1 MRTARL
7 SDMKRGWFIGD
18 FTPSLYKTD
27 ACEVAVKK
35 YIAGEHEAKHY
46 HLAAEEYTVIISGEV
61 KMFGNVYKAGDIII
75 CERGDATDFTA
86 ITDTVN
92 VVVKIPG
99 AKNDKYVMEED

>member
-7 SDMKRGWFIGD
+7 SDMKCGWFIGD

-27 ACEVAVKK
+27 SCEVAVKK
-35 YIAGEHEAKHY
+35 YVAGEHEAKHY

-61 KMFGNVYKAGDIII
+61 EMFGNVYKAGDIII